1 MDREDEKKFTLAE
14 YNWHIINNLKEFNNK
29 PELIENM
36 YQKAVQYLPE
46 HTILMQFYDFY
57 KTALEYFDNHKQ
69 FPDIKWFQVNYTKS
83 AKLKVTNNE
92 FSIQVYED
100 CIKLIDAEIIKKE
113 CAAVVNTIA
122 PDVTQLRQLNNTIA
136 KYVDNAASIPP
147 IKKADIIDMYDAYS
161 AEYQGVCT
169 GIGPLDEQTGVM
181 GNKSLAVFGAPS
193 GHGKSTFAISVAFN
207 AAVHQGLCVDYISY
221 EVPKEHIWFNL
232 ISLMSAELGVSLKS
246 GDIKE
251 SKLTPAQQD
260 LYKDVAN
267 DLLKAIKASGGYIN
281 IVDQTTAAVDSF
293 EGLCA
298 RIEGIAT
305 ERLDGDKKFDRKA
318 DLIIIDNVDNL
329 QVLKSSER
337 DEQVKVNN
345 YIIKFDSFVKQYHHN
360 DGTCMLLLTQLNRGG
375 LQRLNRAEG
384 QTEVKE
390 KAKNIDVTVF
400 QKFNALYE
408 KPTYCLVGFS
418 DAGMRSAGKMAVYPV
433 KLRNRPVPENPIY
446 LTADFAHSKIGGIFE
461 SFDGTPSKATI
472 PEVQTAPDVVRNSR
486 SDFNPFAGSE
496 VEELY
501 EMDDLEDI

>member
-1 MDREDEKKFTLAE
+1 MDREDEKKFTLTE

-36 YQKAVQYLPE
+36 YHKAVQYLPE
-46 HTILMQFYDFY
+46 HPHLLQFYDFY
-57 KTALEYFDNHKQ
+57 KTALEYFDNHKE

-83 AKLKVTNNE
+83 AKLKVTSND

-100 CIKLIDAEIIKKE
+100 CMKLIDAEIIKKE
-113 CAAVVNTIA
+113 CGAVVNTVA
-122 PDVTQLRQLNNTIA
+122 PDITQLRQLNSTIA
-136 KYVDNAASIPP
+136 KYVDNAASIPV
-147 IKKADIIDMYDAYS
+147 IKKADIINMYDEYS

-232 ISLMSAELGVSLKS
+232 IALMSAELGVSLES

-251 SKLTPAQQD
+251 SKLTPAQKD
-260 LYKDVAN
+260 LYKEVAG

-281 IVDQTTAAVDSF
+281 IIDQTTAAVDSF

-337 DEQVKVNN
+337 DEQTRVNN

-384 QTEVKE
+384 QTEASE
-390 KAKNIDVTVF
+390 KSKNVDVTVF

-408 KPTYCLVGFS
+408 KPTYCLVGYA
-418 DAGMRSAGKMAVYPV
+418 DAALRNSGRMVVYPV
-433 KLRNRPVPENPIY
+433 KLRNRPVPEKPIY
-446 LTADFAHSKIGGIFE
+446 LSADFSHSKIGGIFE
-461 SFDGTPSKATI
+461 SIDGAPSRATI
-472 PEVQTAPDVVRNSR
+472 PEVQTAPEVIRNNMQ
-486 SDFNPFAGSE
+486 DFDPFAGNE
-496 VEELY
+496 AEDIFD
-501 EMDDLEDI
+501 MDDLD